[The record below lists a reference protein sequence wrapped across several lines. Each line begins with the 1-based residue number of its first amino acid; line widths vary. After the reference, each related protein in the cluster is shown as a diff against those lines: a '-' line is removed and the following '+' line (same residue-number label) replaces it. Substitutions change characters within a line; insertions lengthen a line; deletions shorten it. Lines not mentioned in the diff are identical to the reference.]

1 MSRLPD
7 QGEICVYLGLA
18 LNQANPE
25 AFCGG
30 VFVLATAQCQRADA
44 GGVCDR
50 FRIVWCVMGC
60 VLSWVRRRG
69 ESEHPDSDIGKRASA
84 VQAVDEAE
92 EHARPRIPAQQ
103 AIDQLPAGVHDLTWQ
118 PHEGIQESLEFHP

>member
-1 MSRLPD
+1 VSSVTGRLVAA
-7 QGEICVYLGLA
+7 GEFHRLLVLK
-18 LNQANPE
+18 QANPE
-25 AFCGG
+25 AFW
-30 VFVLATAQCQRADA
+30 ATAQCQRADA
-44 GGVCDR
+44 GGACDG
-50 FRIVWCVMGC
+50 FGIVWCVMGC

-69 ESEHPDSDIGKRASA
+69 ESEHPDSDIGKHASA

-92 EHARPRIPAQQ
+92 EHARPGTPAQQ